1 MAVFLRSTEVT
12 HKNNLYLLINNIAF
26 NIIVTIVTNS
36 FNKLCSLILKFIS
49 ITGPRFFLGS
59 TSVDSDSNFK
69 HTVDLVLSDKKSK
82 KERVDWVDKH
92 FNDIINTPDNNIWLS
107 ANEPLI
113 FLACALELQEYNKNP
128 NFLSRLPILL
138 DATCNGLQHLSA
150 IANDINLAER
160 VNITP
165 STDEEGPNDIYSDL
179 IQPVKDSIKELVEKE
194 TEYYNLLNL
203 NITRKLIKRGIM
215 TITYG
220 VTVKGILNQLLSDHF
235 FKYALINKRF
245 IYRPKN
251 EDLGDVNL
259 TYKDIWKLSSII
271 YNILFKSHPVLN
283 EIMEYFKEMVML
295 LNKLKL
301 PIQWITP
308 YGVLITQK
316 YATFTKYDITSSMSG
331 KRKKITLSKYKLDND
346 NKEIIN
352 EIKQVNSFIPNFI
365 HSMDASNIVILV
377 KKVTELNLN
386 LNIITIHD
394 CFGIHANQAE
404 LLSYL
409 VKESFIS
416 IYGKKDCINK
426 FHSISLEM
434 IKSTYKIEK
443 NKVIDDI

>member
-1 MAVFLRSTEVT
+1 
-12 HKNNLYLLINNIAF
+12 
-26 NIIVTIVTNS
+26 
-36 FNKLCSLILKFIS
+36 
-49 ITGPRFFLGS
+49 
-59 TSVDSDSNFK
+59 
-69 HTVDLVLSDKKSK
+69 
-82 KERVDWVDKH
+82 
-92 FNDIINTPDNNIWLS
+92 
-107 ANEPLI
+107 
-113 FLACALELQEYNKNP
+113 
-128 NFLSRLPILL
+128 
-138 DATCNGLQHLSA
+138 
-150 IANDINLAER
+150 
-160 VNITP
+160 
-165 STDEEGPNDIYSDL
+165 
-179 IQPVKDSIKELVEKE
+179 
-194 TEYYNLLNL
+194 
-203 NITRKLIKRGIM
+203 
-215 TITYG
+215 
-220 VTVKGILNQLLSDHF
+220 
-235 FKYALINKRF
+235 
-245 IYRPKN
+245 
-251 EDLGDVNL
+251 
-259 TYKDIWKLSSII
+259 
-271 YNILFKSHPVLN
+271 
-283 EIMEYFKEMVML
+283 MEYFKEMVML

-426 FHSISLEM
+426 FHSI
-434 IKSTYKIEK
+434 IYKLYNI
-443 NKVIDDI
+443 